1 MNNYI
6 LFAFLI
12 FAVYNMVSLYLIN
25 SRLKFICKLIERIT
39 KPPKPGIITFLTSEK
54 ENGMLKFVLSLPQA
68 GAADVVS
75 RKLTVKIGESEL
87 VALEL
92 AADALESQEFVC
104 ADNTVVVGSLVDVDD
119 AGNESPASEFS
130 FVIVDTIAPPQPGEV
145 GVKVT
150 GEFDAVEPE
159 PQPEPEADAQ
169 DEEIV

>member
-1 MNNYI
+1 MNKYA

-25 SRLKFICKLIERIT
+25 SRLKFICKLIERLT
-39 KPPKPGIITFLTSEK
+39 RPPRPKLVTLIVSEK

-68 GAADVVS
+68 GAADVVA
-75 RKLTVKIGESEL
+75 RKLVVKVGEAEA
-87 VALEL
+87 VAFEL
-92 AADALESQEFVC
+92 AADAFESQEFIC
-104 ADNTVVVGSLVDVDD
+104 ADSTLVSGSLVDVDD

-145 GVKVT
+145 GVRVT

-159 PQPEPEADAQ
+159 VQPEPEADAQ